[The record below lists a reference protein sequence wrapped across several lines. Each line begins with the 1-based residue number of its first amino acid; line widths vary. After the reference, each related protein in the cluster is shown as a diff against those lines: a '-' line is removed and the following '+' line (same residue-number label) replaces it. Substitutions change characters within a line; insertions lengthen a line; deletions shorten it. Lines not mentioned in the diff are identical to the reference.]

1 MKRYLS
7 GVAIMISIMVLSG
20 CHLLE
25 QNRQTPAPIQNNP
38 VSVVEHPPKILATD
52 WQVVISP
59 LIAELIQTAEVSD
72 SNSLLISDIRNRSNE
87 YVSGA
92 QINSIIFNA
101 FNQQNIFAII
111 DKKVVN
117 QAKQNLGIPYDDSLV
132 SRSKMIALARQVKA
146 DYVLFTTINQVPK
159 LPETSA
165 NVSMELLLTKTG
177 EIVWQFSSDQL
188 VNNNQQQAS
197 E

>member
-25 QNRQTPAPIQNNP
+25 QNRQTPALIQNNP
-38 VSVVEHPPKILATD
+38 VSVVEQPPKILATD

-117 QAKQNLGIPYDDSLV
+117 QAKQNLGITYDDSLV

-188 VNNNQQQAS
+188 VNNNQQQTS

>member
-38 VSVVEHPPKILATD
+38 VSVVEQPPKILATD

-117 QAKQNLGIPYDDSLV
+117 HAKQNLGIPYDDSLV

-188 VNNNQQQAS
+188 VNNNQQQTS

>member
-38 VSVVEHPPKILATD
+38 VSVVEQPPKILATD

-177 EIVWQFSSDQL
+177 EIVWQFSYDQL
-188 VNNNQQQAS
+188 VNNNQQQTS

>member
-1 MKRYLS
+1 MKHYLS
-7 GVAIMISIMVLSG
+7 VVAIIISTMALSG

-38 VSVVEHPPKILATD
+38 VSVVEQPPKILATD

-159 LPETSA
+159 LPETPA

-188 VNNNQQQAS
+188 VNNNQQQTS

>member
-7 GVAIMISIMVLSG
+7 GVAIIISTMLLGG

-38 VSVVEHPPKILATD
+38 VSVVEQPPKILATD

-132 SRSKMIALARQVKA
+132 SRSKMIGLARQVKA
-146 DYVLFTTINQVPK
+146 DYVLFTTINSVPK
-159 LPETSA
+159 LPETPA

-177 EIVWQFSSDQL
+177 EIVWQFSTDQL
-188 VNNNQQQAS
+188 VINNQQQTS

>member
-1 MKRYLS
+1 MKHYLS
-7 GVAIMISIMVLSG
+7 VVAIIISTMALSG

-38 VSVVEHPPKILATD
+38 VSVVEQPPKILATD

-72 SNSLLISDIRNRSNE
+72 SNSLLVSDIRNRSNE

-146 DYVLFTTINQVPK
+146 DYVLFTTINKVPK

-188 VNNNQQQAS
+188 VNNNQQQTS

>member
-38 VSVVEHPPKILATD
+38 VSVVEQPPKILATD

-188 VNNNQQQAS
+188 VNNNQQQTS

>member
-25 QNRQTPAPIQNNP
+25 QNRQTPALIQNNP
-38 VSVVEHPPKILATD
+38 VSVVEQPPKILATD

-188 VNNNQQQAS
+188 VNNNQQQTS